1 MIFAP
6 HSQRHHNNRRW
17 KFDRVPTLLVS
28 DFDYELPEELIATE
42 PAAERDASRLLVVQ
56 AGAPL
61 AHRQF
66 SDIGEYLRAGDL
78 LVLNDSRVI
87 PSRLLGTRPGGGAS
101 EALLLEEVSNT
112 PPRWNAFVRPGRKLR
127 EGARIIFA
135 PGEFEAEVESVNED
149 GSRVLRF
156 EGTAPMREML
166 ERHALMPLPPY
177 IIKAREVRSP
187 TTQTDVWRE
196 LDRHR
201 YQTVYAKT
209 EGSVAAPTAG
219 LHFTAELLAALANR
233 GIESARVTLHVGAG
247 TFKPMEDGRVEDHA
261 MHSERWEVSDESA
274 ARISEVKRAGGR
286 IVAVG
291 TTSVRVLES
300 ASDESGNLRAGS
312 GDTRL
317 LISPG
322 YKFRMVDAMITNFH
336 LPKSTLLLLVSAFA
350 GREEILGA
358 YDVAVRERYRFYSYG
373 DAMFLE
379 RKTI

>member
-6 HSQRHHNNRRW
+6 AWLRDQNNRRQNLTE
-17 KFDRVPTLLVS
+17 KPNLLVS
-28 DFDYELPEELIATE
+28 DFDYDLPEELIATE
-42 PAAERDASRLLVVQ
+42 PSAERDGSRLLVLPPGE
-56 AGAPL
+56 GAI
-61 AHRQF
+61 HRRF
-66 SDIGEYLRAGDL
+66 SDIGEYLRDGDL

-87 PSRLLGTRPGGGAS
+87 PSRLLGVRPGGGAS
-101 EALLLEEVSNT
+101 EALLLEEVSQE

-127 EGARIIFA
+127 ESARIIFA
-135 PGEFEAEVESVNED
+135 PGAFEAEVESVNED

-156 EGTAPMREML
+156 EGDAPFRELL

-177 IIKAREVRSP
+177 IIKAREQRSP
-187 TTQTDVWRE
+187 ATQEEVWRE

-201 YQTVYAKT
+201 YQTIYAKN

-219 LHFTAELLAALANR
+219 LHFTEALLASLAQR
-233 GIESARVTLHVGAG
+233 GVQSARVTLHVGAG
-247 TFKPMEDGRVEDHA
+247 TFKPMEDGRIEDHV
-261 MHSERWEVSDESA
+261 MHSEHWEVSPESA
-274 ARISEVKRAGGR
+274 EQINSTKRAGGR

-300 ASDESGNLRAGS
+300 ASDESGTIRSGS

-322 YKFRMVDAMITNFH
+322 YDFKMVDAMITNFH

-350 GREEILGA
+350 GREEMLDA
-358 YDVAVRERYRFYSYG
+358 YAEAVRMRYRFYSYG

-379 RKTI
+379 RKKI

>member
-1 MIFAP
+1 MILAP
-6 HSQRHHNNRRW
+6 VWRRDQNNRRQNLTE
-17 KFDRVPTLLVS
+17 KPNLLVS
-28 DFDYELPEELIATE
+28 DFDYDLPEDLIATE
-42 PAAERDASRLLVVQ
+42 PAVERDGSRLLVLPH
-56 AGAPL
+56 ASAPI
-61 AHRQF
+61 HRQF

-87 PSRLLGTRPGGGAS
+87 PSRLLGLRPGGGAS
-101 EALLLEEVSNT
+101 EALLLDEVSKE
-112 PPRWNAFVRPGRKLR
+112 PPRWNAYVRPGRKLR

-135 PGEFEAEVESVNED
+135 PGAFEAEVESINED

-156 EGTAPMREML
+156 EGDAPFRELL

-177 IIKAREVRSP
+177 IIKAREGRSP
-187 TTQTDVWRE
+187 TTQHDVWLE

-201 YQTVYAKT
+201 YQTVYAKS

-219 LHFTAELLAALANR
+219 LHFTAELLASLASR
-233 GIESARVTLHVGAG
+233 AVHSARVTLHVGAG
-247 TFKPMEDGRVEDHA
+247 TFKPMEDGRIEDHV
-261 MHSERWEVSDESA
+261 MHSERWEVSPESA
-274 ARISEVKRAGGR
+274 AQINAAKRDGGR
-286 IVAVG
+286 IIAVG

-300 ASDESGNLRAGS
+300 ASDESGNLSAGS

-322 YKFRMVDAMITNFH
+322 YDFKMVDAMVTNFH

-350 GREEILGA
+350 GREEMLGA
-358 YDVAVRERYRFYSYG
+358 YAEAVRLRYRFYSYG

-379 RKTI
+379 RKKM